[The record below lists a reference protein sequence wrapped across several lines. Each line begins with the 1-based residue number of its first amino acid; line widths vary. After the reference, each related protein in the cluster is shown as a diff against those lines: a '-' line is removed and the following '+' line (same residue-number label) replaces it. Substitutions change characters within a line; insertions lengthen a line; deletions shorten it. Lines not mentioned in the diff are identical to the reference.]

1 MMVIWKEV
9 VTFNL
14 VLKIDNLA
22 SGVSQSLP
30 LALCSYSLTTPL
42 FMLPLPI
49 GLGVA

>member
-14 VLKIDNLA
+14 VLKIGNLA

-30 LALCSYSLTTPL
+30 LCSYSLTTPL